1 MEPETGFDPPFVNVG
16 FNVADVRLLYN
27 AGDFYLV
34 NRPPSGARP
43 KHQQEPTAH
52 CEAMKRTLNAVLME
66 YTYRKQTA
74 EDINNL

>member
-1 MEPETGFDPPFVNVG
+1 MESPHDQPFVNVG

-27 AGDFYLV
+27 AVDFYLV

-43 KHQQEPTAH
+43 EHQQEPTAH
-52 CEAMKRTLNAVLME
+52 CEAMRRTLNSVLME
-66 YTYRKQTA
+66 YQYRKQTA